1 MTRPSQFPE
10 TFALDDSDAIP
21 IIKGMPL
28 TPAEHKITVK
38 NAREALGGGS
48 TLDGFV
54 FEAAL
59 TLQNC
64 PVGWNII
71 SLQAP
76 FTDPKGAWASGQPA
90 RITIQ
95 PGGAGWYL
103 MIAHVHIE
111 VGNGDAVV
119 AFSVNSTTPGST
131 DNFSFDRG
139 VVNSPRDIRTTH
151 LRHLAVGDFV
161 SVHFFQN
168 TGATRTLGNRSNVKM
183 IRLFPT

>member
-1 MTRPSQFPE
+1 MTN
-10 TFALDDSDAIP
+10 P
-21 IIKGMPL
+21 I
-28 TPAEHKITVK
+28 KITQMVP
-38 NAREALGGGS
+38 ASLPLAPTDLIEVVQGVGGFPVSRAAAIGDLPGG
-48 TLDGFV
+48 LDGFV

-90 RITIQ
+90 RITVQ

-103 MIAHVHIE
+103 MIAHVNIE

-139 VVNSPRDIRTTH
+139 IINSPRDIRTTH
-151 LRHLAVGDFV
+151 LRRLAVGDFV